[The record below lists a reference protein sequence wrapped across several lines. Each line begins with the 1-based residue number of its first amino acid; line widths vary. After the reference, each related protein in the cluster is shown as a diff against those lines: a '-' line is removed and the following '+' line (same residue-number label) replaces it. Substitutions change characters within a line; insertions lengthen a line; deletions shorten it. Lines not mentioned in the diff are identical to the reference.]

1 MHFNCHNFAEILII
15 LKKMSTKLGVAFE
28 DESIEVEISLAAK
41 LLMQDFQIYLK
52 KPFFS
57 TSIAGSDFIPT
68 NPDTLK

>member
-1 MHFNCHNFAEILII
+1 MHFNCHNFAKILII

-52 KPFFS
+52 KPFFLLPLQDRILS
-57 TSIAGSDFIPT
+57 LQTLIP
-68 NPDTLK
+68 